1 MNWLK
6 RNWVWLACLAVGAAG
21 LFFFSKDDKSES
33 LEKARAEKER
43 LRQLRAL
50 DQQLDQEEALVQSQV
65 DPSQN

>member
-6 RNWVWLACLAVGAAG
+6 RNWVWLACIALGAVG
-21 LFFFSKDDKSES
+21 LFFFGEGEKDAS

-43 LRQLRAL
+43 LRQLRKL
-50 DQQLDQEEALVQSQV
+50 EDEQV